1 MRRTP
6 NFFIFKKSADFFN
19 EQTLSIPQLT
29 VQSYCEKY
37 RRDCCLESQY
47 QVNKDENGNE
57 LHFILLLLILL
68 ICHPVSEENDSDLRR
83 QLIFAKELSV
93 PIPKVN
99 LINGGTL
106 QNVIVKE
113 VLTDLVIFQ
122 NPLNNLRSNVAL
134 SSIVSWG
141 AF

>member
-1 MRRTP
+1 M
-6 NFFIFKKSADFFN
+6 D
-19 EQTLSIPQLT
+19 
-29 VQSYCEKY
+29 
-37 RRDCCLESQY
+37 LENH
-47 QVNKDENGNE
+47 VNQEENQDE

-68 ICHPVSEENDSDLRR
+68 IRQSSSEGNPSDLRR
-83 QLIFAKELSV
+83 QLVFAKELGV
-93 PIPKVN
+93 PVSAVHLSK
-99 LINGGTL
+99 GDTL

-122 NPLNNLRSNVAL
+122 NPLNNTRSNVAL

>member
-1 MRRTP
+1 M
-6 NFFIFKKSADFFN
+6 D
-19 EQTLSIPQLT
+19 L
-29 VQSYCEKY
+29 EKH
-37 RRDCCLESQY
+37 
-47 QVNKDENGNE
+47 VNQEENQDE

-68 ICHPVSEENDSDLRR
+68 IRQSSSEGNPSDLRR
-83 QLIFAKELSV
+83 QLVFAKELGV
-93 PIPKVN
+93 PVSTVH
-99 LINGGTL
+99 LLNGNTL

-122 NPLNNLRSNVAL
+122 NPLNNTRSNVAL

>member
-1 MRRTP
+1 M
-6 NFFIFKKSADFFN
+6 D
-19 EQTLSIPQLT
+19 L
-29 VQSYCEKY
+29 EKH
-37 RRDCCLESQY
+37 
-47 QVNKDENGNE
+47 VNQEENQDE

-68 ICHPVSEENDSDLRR
+68 IRQSATEANPSDLRR
-83 QLIFAKELSV
+83 QLVFAKELGV
-93 PIPKVN
+93 PVSTVHLVN
-99 LINGGTL
+99 GDTL

-122 NPLNNLRSNVAL
+122 NPLNNTRSHVAL

>member
-1 MRRTP
+1 M
-6 NFFIFKKSADFFN
+6 D
-19 EQTLSIPQLT
+19 L
-29 VQSYCEKY
+29 EKH
-37 RRDCCLESQY
+37 
-47 QVNKDENGNE
+47 VNQEENQDE

-68 ICHPVSEENDSDLRR
+68 IRQSSSEGNPSDLRR
-83 QLIFAKELSV
+83 QLLFAKELGV
-93 PIPKVN
+93 PVSTVH
-99 LINGGTL
+99 LLNGNTL

-122 NPLNNLRSNVAL
+122 NPLNNTRSHVAL

>member
-1 MRRTP
+1 M
-6 NFFIFKKSADFFN
+6 
-19 EQTLSIPQLT
+19 
-29 VQSYCEKY
+29 
-37 RRDCCLESQY
+37 ESQY
-47 QVNKDENGNE
+47 QVNKNENGNE

-93 PIPKVN
+93 PISKVN